1 VRRIENGGKNKSK
14 RDEEVK
20 KDFTLKKQ
28 NLRVAASDMQK
39 GELRRGEGR

>member
-1 VRRIENGGKNKSK
+1 MRRIENGRKNKSK

-20 KDFTLKKQ
+20 DFTLKTQ